1 MFPQLVVEYFS
12 EHQDLLWI
20 ITLFL
25 DLGCT
30 VLLYRFFG
38 KAGLQVAIATAIILA
53 NLQGPKLTEIF
64 GFQTSLGVIF
74 YSSIFFATDVL
85 SENYGRH
92 EANKAVRMGFAVSL
106 IILLMMSLALLY
118 QPSTRPEAA
127 EFSTNIHN
135 AFQTIVSFTPRFI
148 AGSLLAYVISQSF
161 DVWAFHK
168 IKQFTGERWLWLRN
182 NLSTMSSQ
190 VIDTVIYSLVAWWG
204 ILNLRDALMLGAVK
218 YGFKIVIAAI
228 DTAFLCWAKAAFRQ
242 RQPKGALARPEA
254 RYSNE

>member
-1 MFPQLVVEYFS
+1 MFPQAVVEYFS
-12 EHQDLLWI
+12 GNQELLWLC
-20 ITLFL
+20 TLFL

-30 VLLYRFFG
+30 VLLYRLFG

-85 SENYGRH
+85 SENYGRA
-92 EANKAVRMGFAVSL
+92 EANKAVRMGFAVSI

-127 EFSTNIHN
+127 EFSTNIHD

-148 AGSLLAYVISQSF
+148 AGSLLAYIISQSF

-168 IKQFTGERWLWLRN
+168 IKQATGERWLWLRN

-190 VIDTVIYSLVAWWG
+190 IIDTIVYSLVAWWG
-204 ILNLRDALMLGAVK
+204 ILSLGDALMLGVVK

-228 DTAFLCWAKAAFRQ
+228 DTVFVYWAKAAFRQ
-242 RQPKGALARPEA
+242 RHPQGVLSEA
-254 RYSNE
+254 TE

>member
-12 EHQDLLWI
+12 GNQELLWI
-20 ITLFL
+20 CTLFL

-85 SENYGRH
+85 SENYGRE

-127 EFSTNIHN
+127 EFSANIHN

-148 AGSLLAYVISQSF
+148 AGSLLAYAISQSF

-204 ILNLRDALMLGAVK
+204 ILTLRDALMLGAVK

-228 DTAFLCWAKAAFRQ
+228 DTVFLYWARATFRQ
-242 RQPKGALARPEA
+242 RHPQGTLSEA
-254 RYSNE
+254 TN